1 MTRFARMLCSLII
14 VAAGVAAIASAHAA
28 EPGDITPTTAD
39 ARDDLSGDW
48 GGVYQCVQG
57 QTAVVVS
64 LALEKDGAVNGTFTF
79 GNLPGRTNAKDG
91 KYRIVGIFDATAGK
105 LRMQPNGWITQ
116 PPGYFPVG
124 FTADLDPAA
133 QRLTGHVDFAGCSR
147 ISMDRLGN

>member
-1 MTRFARMLCSLII
+1 MMRFASVLRSLI
-14 VAAGVAAIASAHAA
+14 VATAAVASAYAA
-28 EPGDITPTTAD
+28 EPIGVPESSAKDT
-39 ARDDLSGDW
+39 LSGEW

-64 LALEKDGAVNGTFTF
+64 LALEKDGSVNGTFAF
-79 GNLPGRTNAKDG
+79 GNLPGRSNAKDG
-91 KYRIVGIFDATAGK
+91 EYRIVGMFDAASGQ
-105 LRMQPNGWITQ
+105 LRMQPNGWIRQ

-133 QRLTGHVDFAGCSR
+133 QRLTGHIDFAGCSR

>member
-1 MTRFARMLCSLII
+1 MTHFARVLSSLII
-14 VAAGVAAIASAHAA
+14 VAAGIAAVASAHAA
-28 EPGDITPTTAD
+28 EPSDIAPTTSD

-48 GGVYQCVQG
+48 GGVYQCAQG

-64 LALEKDGAVNGTFTF
+64 LALEKDGAVNGTFAF
-79 GNLPGRTNAKDG
+79 GNLPGRANAKDG

-124 FTADLDPAA
+124 FTADLDRDA
-133 QRLTGHVDFAGCSR
+133 QRLTGHIDFDGCSK